1 MILIRLPSKESGLW
15 LRASHSI
22 SVSTVSWCILAIITH
37 GLCFTM
43 GPMRWA
49 RSTFMPRG
57 KLASPKSEGNR
68 PETNCVGLP
77 FLMFSGRPAI
87 LIICPQDLASKSVT
101 LDFRD
106 AFSCD
111 KLEQSCSRWEMHR
124 LYSVL
129 ASSKSVIWD
138 VLAATADCPPDREA
152 SKSLNQT
159 FMKLSIFLMA
169 KRITLGETSSS
180 PSRGWETLVSVV
192 SLTQL
197 AWPQVLASADAELAR
212 VPSTVSLM
220 RTEPFWQSF

>member
-1 MILIRLPSKESGLW
+1 MEYAGHQQLGIKSYHDVPQYTSRSITVRDCQCLLMSEDETGYNRPYCITLSLSFSRGPPNSLRWEDTSAGKSGMILIWLPSKESGLW
-15 LRASHSI
+15 LRASRSI

-77 FLMFSGRPAI
+77 FSMFSGRPAI

-111 KLEQSCSRWEMHR
+111 KLEQSCSRWEMRR
-124 LYSVL
+124 L
-129 ASSKSVIWD
+129 
-138 VLAATADCPPDREA
+138 
-152 SKSLNQT
+152 
-159 FMKLSIFLMA
+159 
-169 KRITLGETSSS
+169 
-180 PSRGWETLVSVV
+180 
-192 SLTQL
+192 
-197 AWPQVLASADAELAR
+197 
-212 VPSTVSLM
+212 
-220 RTEPFWQSF
+220 